1 MTQRQFLTV
10 SPSNHRPI
18 RLPYLDGLRGIAA
31 LVVAIY
37 HAYKFT
43 GWTGEVEE
51 IPILGTILQFGFLGV
66 PIFIVLSGYV
76 LMLPVAQNELRLPRG
91 AGRYL
96 RNRARRILPPYYAAL
111 ALSLLLIVC
120 IPVMQQPGGTQWD
133 SKVPVTAA
141 DVISHAFL
149 VHDLSEDWIGKI
161 NGPLWSVAVEWHIY
175 FLLPFVLLP
184 LWRWIGGVAT
194 TLIALVLTFIL
205 ALLDIGTFAHPWLI
219 ALFAVGMLAAQQTV
233 RATLSWKKVAL
244 LGLASCGVMAA
255 IGVTVAGGVLAYFA
269 LEVMVG
275 IALAA
280 FLGAVGPRA
289 AEGRPPRM
297 AAALSTR
304 PLMFLGLISYSV
316 YLLHSPLLALGNF
329 LLLPLDLPILV
340 HYLLMTGIV
349 LPIAVVVCYLFF
361 WLVERHFL
369 NTRQK
374 QVTQGL

>member
-1 MTQRQFLTV
+1 MTQRQSLEIP
-10 SPSNHRPI
+10 PSNNRSI

-31 LVVAIY
+31 MVVAIY

-43 GWTGEVEE
+43 GWTGEVES
-51 IPILGTILQFGFLGV
+51 IPILGTVLQFGFLGV

-76 LMLPVAQNELRLPRG
+76 LMLPVAQNEMRLPRG
-91 AGRYL
+91 AKRYF

-111 ALSLLLIVC
+111 ALSLLLILCV
-120 IPVMQQPGGTQWD
+120 PAMQQPSGTQWD

-141 DVISHAFL
+141 DVVSHAFL
-149 VHDLSEDWIGKI
+149 VHDFSEDWIGKI

-184 LWRWIGGVAT
+184 LWRRIGGMAT
-194 TLIALVLTFIL
+194 TLVALAVTFVL

-233 RATLSWKKVAL
+233 RGTSSWKTVAL
-244 LGLASCGVMAA
+244 IGGLGCGVMAV
-255 IGVTVAGGVLAYFA
+255 IGVTVGGGVLAYFA
-269 LEVMVG
+269 LETMVG
-275 IALAA
+275 IALGA
-280 FLGAVGPRA
+280 FLGGIGPRA
-289 AEGRPPRM
+289 VEGRTPRI
-297 AAALSTR
+297 AGVLSTR

-329 LLLPLDLPILV
+329 LLLPLDLPVLV

-349 LPIAVVVCYLFF
+349 LPIAVGLCYLFYL
-361 WLVERHFL
+361 LVERHFL

-374 QVTQGL
+374 QVSQRL